1 MTDEAKLIELDRKV
15 CSLKGETM
23 ALRYM
28 LGRAIVHLASHGQQD
43 ATDFLLR
50 VAADFDS
57 LRPYR
62 DERDS
67 IRASVESPETTAITA
82 EFLDQC
88 ILEVVETITP
98 RSEGRPLRSSERLMT
113 Q

>member
-28 LGRAIVHLASHGQQD
+28 LGCAIVHMASHGQQD
-43 ATDFLLR
+43 ATGFLLK

-62 DERDS
+62 DERGS
-67 IRASVESPETTAITA
+67 NLAIAESPERTLITT

-88 ILEVVETITP
+88 ISEVVETITLP
-98 RSEGRPLRSSERLMT
+98 RREGRPLRSV
-113 Q
+113 